1 MAPPDLARA
10 ASAALAAAIA
20 QRGRAEG
27 PLLKVDEFLNH
38 GVDPEL
44 LDLVG
49 AGIAALFEEEPD
61 LVLTAEASGIPPAL
75 GAARSTGVGM
85 VYAKKYPR
93 GESMRP
99 AFVREVTSPTKG
111 DTYRIEVS
119 RRVLPPGAAVLVVD
133 DFLSGGRTA
142 EALAGIV
149 AEADATLVGLGFAI
163 EKSFTAGRQ
172 RLEAQGLRVESLVR
186 VTALEPD
193 IVLEPGVVGAFPARG

>member
-1 MAPPDLARA
+1 MADSDTARTA
-10 ASAALAAAIA
+10 AAALANAIRR
-20 QRGRAEG
+20 RGRAEG

-38 GVDPEL
+38 GVDPPL
-44 LDLVG
+44 LDLIG
-49 AGIAALFEEEPD
+49 AGIAAMFGGQPD

-75 GAARSTGVGM
+75 GAARSAGVGM

-93 GESMRP
+93 GESIRP

-111 DTYRIEVS
+111 ETYRIEVS
-119 RRVLPPGAAVLVVD
+119 RRVLPPGKSVLVVD

-149 AEADATLVGLGFAI
+149 AEADAELIGLGFAI
-163 EKSFTAGRQ
+163 EKSFTEGRE
-172 RLEAQGLRVESLVR
+172 RLETLGLRVESLVR

-193 IVLEPGVVGAFPARG
+193 IVLEPGVVGAFPGHG

>member
-1 MAPPDLARA
+1 MDDAGPAGHA
-10 ASAALAAAIA
+10 AAALADAIH

-49 AGIAALFEEEPD
+49 AGIAALYDEEPD

-75 GAARSTGVGM
+75 GAARASGVGM

-111 DTYRIEVS
+111 DTYRIEVA
-119 RRVLPPGAAVLVVD
+119 RRVLPPGTAVLIVD

-149 AEADATLVGLGFAI
+149 EEAGATLIGLGFAI
-163 EKSFTAGRQ
+163 EKSFTEGRE
-172 RLEAQGLRVESLVR
+172 RLERLGLRVESLVR
-186 VTALEPD
+186 VVSLEPD
-193 IVLEPGVVGAFPARG
+193 IVLEPGVVGAFPAHG

>member
-1 MAPPDLARA
+1 VAHSDTARRA
-10 ASAALAAAIA
+10 AAALADSIA
-20 QRGRAEG
+20 RRGRAEG

-49 AGIAALFEEEPD
+49 AGIAGMFEEAPD

-75 GAARSTGVGM
+75 GAARAAGVGL

-93 GESMRP
+93 GESVRP
-99 AFVREVTSPTKG
+99 AFVRDVASPTKG
-111 DTYRIEVS
+111 ATYRIEVS

-142 EALAGIV
+142 EALASIV
-149 AEADATLVGLGFAI
+149 AEAGATLIGLGFAI
-163 EKSFTAGRQ
+163 EKSFTDGRE
-172 RLEAQGLRVESLVR
+172 RLEALGLRIESLVR
-186 VTALEPD
+186 VAALEPE
-193 IVLEPGVVGAFPARG
+193 IILEPGVVGAFPGHG